1 MKTNLRWEQEIFS
14 STYSIYSN
22 NQLIGKL
29 KDRTFSQSADGELN
43 GKAYIFRTKG
53 LFKQHTEI
61 LDKSEDKVI
70 GEITF
75 NTWMTKASL
84 SFNEKRANWKYDN
97 PWSTKWRIFDS
108 EGIEIKYSGRSG
120 KGQIESNSD
129 DPLLLLSGLFVT
141 NYYWQL
147 TVVVLVAVFVPIW
160 VTVLS

>member
-1 MKTNLRWEQEIFS
+1 MNTMLRWEKAIFS
-14 STYSIYSN
+14 STYRIYSN

-43 GKAYIFRTKG
+43 GKEYIFRTKG

-61 LDKSEDKVI
+61 LDKAESKVI
-70 GEITF
+70 GEITY

-84 SFNEKRANWKYDN
+84 SFYDKKANWKYDN
-97 PWSTKWRIFDS
+97 PWTTKWSIFDS
-108 EGIEIKYSGRSG
+108 EGIEIIYSGRSG

-141 NYYWQL
+141 NYYWQM
-147 TVVVLVAVFVPIW
+147 TVVVVIAVFVPIW
-160 VTVLS
+160 VSVLN

>member
-1 MKTNLRWEQEIFS
+1 MKTNLRWEKEFFS

-29 KDRTFSQSADGELN
+29 KDKTFSQSADGELN
-43 GKAYIFRTKG
+43 GKKYTFRTKG

-61 LDKSEDKVI
+61 LDKAENKVI
-70 GEITF
+70 GEITY

-84 SFNEKRANWKYDN
+84 SFYDKKANWKYDN
-97 PWSTKWRIFDS
+97 LWSTKWSIFDS
-108 EGIEIKYSGRSG
+108 AGIEIKYSGLSK

-141 NYYWQL
+141 NYYWQM

-160 VTVLS
+160 ATVLN